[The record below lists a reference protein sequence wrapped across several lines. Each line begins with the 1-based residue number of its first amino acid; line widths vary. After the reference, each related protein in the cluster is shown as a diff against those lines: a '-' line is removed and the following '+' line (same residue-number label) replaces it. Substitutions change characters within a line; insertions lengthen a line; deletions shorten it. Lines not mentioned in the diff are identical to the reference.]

1 LAPHHNNVPYDIQ
14 SEDKEE
20 RTDDR
25 KEFVEPE
32 SFGDFHELNLPFAIR
47 LESSQF
53 GQHLADCERRNVVGG
68 ADQGK
73 ETENRRPDEVPK
85 ILHTLD

>member
-1 LAPHHNNVPYDIQ
+1 MAPHHNNVPYDIQ

-53 GQHLADCERRNVVGG
+53 GQVIEGGFRRRVQDGIAVQLRKPLLFMDG
-68 ADQGK
+68 
-73 ETENRRPDEVPK
+73 
-85 ILHTLD
+85 LD